1 MSNKAENIAEAFG
14 QLIGFGLI
22 AGAIVFGVSACSGKK
37 EEAKANVAPTA
48 VVNTAPVVVA
58 PKVTPVVNTAP
69 AIEAPKVTPVELVK
83 GWEWTNPSDMFLKLQ
98 NVKIKNNTNQDIK
111 DPEIYCSAFGES
123 GTRIDSNSREQ
134 FKVIKAGETISL
146 GDVDMGFLRSQ
157 ADKVGCSIRNHKKI

>member
-22 AGAIVFGVSACSGKK
+22 VGAVAFGVSACSGKK
-37 EEAKANVAPTA
+37 EETKVKVAPTA
-48 VVNTAPVVVA
+48 VVNTAPVIET
-58 PKVTPVVNTAP
+58 PKVA
-69 AIEAPKVTPVELVK
+69 PVELVK

-111 DPEIYCSAFGES
+111 DPEIYCSAYGES

>member
-1 MSNKAENIAEAFG
+1 MKQKETYPIFNAIFYTVMIA
-14 QLIGFGLI
+14 
-22 AGAIVFGVSACSGKK
+22 SAYWIYSTYTDRNPTRPKQT
-37 EEAKANVAPTA
+37 ATPTA
-48 VVNTAPVVVA
+48 
-58 PKVTPVVNTAP
+58 VVNTAP

-157 ADKVGCSIRNHKKI
+157 ANKVGCSIRNHKKI